1 MKHNK
6 KKEFDP
12 IRRQRIKTT
21 VLYILMAIGVFAI
34 VFAVRVASFI
44 GASEIL
50 IRWWN

>member
-6 KKEFDP
+6 KKKFDP
-12 IRRQRIKTT
+12 IRRQRIKAT

-34 VFAVRVASFI
+34 VFVVRVASFI

>member
-1 MKHNK
+1 MRTNK
-6 KKEFDP
+6 TKKFDP

-34 VFAVRVASFI
+34 VFAVRIASFI

>member
-1 MKHNK
+1 MKSQKSIYK
-6 KKEFDP
+6 KY
-12 IRRQRIKTT
+12 RRQRIKAT

-44 GASEIL
+44 GTSEIL

>member
-6 KKEFDP
+6 KKKFDP
-12 IRRQRIKTT
+12 IHRQRIKTT

>member
-1 MKHNK
+1 MKSQKSIYK
-6 KKEFDP
+6 KY
-12 IRRQRIKTT
+12 RRQRIKTT

>member
-6 KKEFDP
+6 TKAFDP

-21 VLYILMAIGVFAI
+21 ALYILMTVGVFAI

-44 GASEIL
+44 GTSEIL

>member
-1 MKHNK
+1 MRTNK
-6 KKEFDP
+6 KKKYDP
-12 IRRQRIKTT
+12 IRRQRMKTT

>member
-34 VFAVRVASFI
+34 VFAVRVDSFI

-50 IRWWN
+50 IRWWS